1 MKKTILSFLVSL
13 IVIFL
18 SFEELF
24 SQEKKF
30 QESQLPQM
38 TQEKIAPSYNPEG
51 RRDPFKDL
59 LAGRELKEKTGK
71 EGVPQMSIDDVVLIG
86 IVKAKGKFTAIIRG
100 AQGFPYYLKVGNTF
114 VDGFVLS
121 INDSKVIFRKTN
133 DRGVPLLRPRDIT
146 KEIKPEE
153 R

>member
-1 MKKTILSFLVSL
+1 MKKSILSFLVSL

-18 SFEELF
+18 SFEALF

-38 TQEKIAPSYNPEG
+38 TQEKIAPSYNPQG

-86 IVKAKGKFTAIIRG
+86 IVKAKGKFTAIISG
-100 AQGFPYYLKVGNTF
+100 AQGFPYYLKVGDRF

-133 DRGVPLLRPRDIT
+133 DRGIPLLRPRDIT
-146 KEIKPEE
+146 KEINPEE

>member
-1 MKKTILSFLVSL
+1 MKKSILSFLVSL

-18 SFEELF
+18 SLEPLF

-38 TQEKIAPSYNPEG
+38 TQEKIAPSYNPQG

-86 IVKAKGKFTAIIRG
+86 IVKAKGKFTAIISG
-100 AQGFPYYLKVGNTF
+100 TQGFPYYLKVGNRF

-146 KEIKPEE
+146 KEINPEE

>member
-1 MKKTILSFLVSL
+1 MKKSILSFLVSL

-18 SFEELF
+18 SFEPLF

-38 TQEKIAPSYNPEG
+38 TQEKIAPSYNPQG

-86 IVKAKGKFTAIIRG
+86 IVKAKGKFTAIISG
-100 AQGFPYYLKVGNTF
+100 AQGFPYYLKVGNRF

-146 KEIKPEE
+146 KEINPEE